1 MSGNQGSVIA
11 WLGARGTRVSRAGP
25 GRPADQASRP
35 GVLWAVPAVVFFL
48 GFAVLPLVLVVWLSF
63 TNWNALGT
71 PRPAGLSNWT
81 RLLADPQ
88 ARAALRLSV
97 VLTVA
102 AWVTQTPVAML
113 LGVWAAGRQRSR
125 AVLSSIFFLPLLLS
139 TAAIAVVWQALL
151 DPNFGIPGWLG
162 PTLGLT
168 STNVLGSPT
177 FALWAVVFVVGW
189 QFVPFHTLLYQAG
202 ARQVPQML
210 YDAATID
217 GAGRVAQFFRIT
229 LPQLK
234 NTIITSSVVMIVG
247 SLTFFDTVLI
257 LTNGGPGT
265 DTTILPFYMYTTGF
279 KSYEMGYAAAIG
291 VCLVV
296 LGTAVSLLVVRFS
309 GFGKMRSTLEGL

>member
-1 MSGNQGSVIA
+1 MTD
-11 WLGARGTRVSRAGP
+11 R
-25 GRPADQASRP
+25 ASRP
-35 GVLWAVPAVVFFL
+35 GLLWAVPAIVFFL

-88 ARAALRLSV
+88 AHAALRLSAE
-97 VLTVA
+97 LTLA

-125 AVLSSIFFLPLLLS
+125 AVLSAIFFLPLLLS

-162 PTLGLT
+162 PKLGLT

-296 LGTAVSLLVVRFS
+296 LGTAASLLIVRFS

>member
-1 MSGNQGSVIA
+1 
-11 WLGARGTRVSRAGP
+11 
-25 GRPADQASRP
+25 
-35 GVLWAVPAVVFFL
+35 
-48 GFAVLPLVLVVWLSF
+48 
-63 TNWNALGT
+63 
-71 PRPAGLSNWT
+71 
-81 RLLADPQ
+81 
-88 ARAALRLSV
+88 
-97 VLTVA
+97 
-102 AWVTQTPVAML
+102 
-113 LGVWAAGRQRSR
+113 
-125 AVLSSIFFLPLLLS
+125 
-139 TAAIAVVWQALL
+139 
-151 DPNFGIPGWLG
+151 
-162 PTLGLT
+162 
-168 STNVLGSPT
+168 
-177 FALWAVVFVVGW
+177 
-189 QFVPFHTLLYQAG
+189 VPFHTLLYQAG